1 MAAILESPDLA
12 PLVARHLHDVVDAV
26 GLCAP
31 RMPRMPAL
39 LAVSR
44 RVRAAALPAYAED
57 GYLTFR
63 AAVLAYT
70 LVPHAAEGA
79 ELPLAWRVT
88 LTTPLFPA
96 GTTAALVHPVGALWR
111 RTRRLEYLHPLVPRM
126 MAYDAHVA
134 LYYLHDGASGTSA
147 LRALLH
153 LLGAVVDD
161 GLVHVYLAN
170 ILPWMPLQA
179 ALDRARAQ

>member
-96 GTTAALVHPVGALWR
+96 GTTAAWNRNRKTPLSGRSVWSSINDCLPVAESRILVKCFRGA
-111 RTRRLEYLHPLVPRM
+111 
-126 MAYDAHVA
+126 A
-134 LYYLHDGASGTSA
+134 
-147 LRALLH
+147 
-153 LLGAVVDD
+153 
-161 GLVHVYLAN
+161 
-170 ILPWMPLQA
+170 
-179 ALDRARAQ
+179 